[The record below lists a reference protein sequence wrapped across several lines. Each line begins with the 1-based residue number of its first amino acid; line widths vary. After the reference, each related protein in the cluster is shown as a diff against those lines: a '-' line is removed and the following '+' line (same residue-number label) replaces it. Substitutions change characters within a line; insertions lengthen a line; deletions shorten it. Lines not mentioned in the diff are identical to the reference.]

1 MKQEKQPNQNGE
13 LTSDQP
19 GRELVKPSLKLE
31 RYISQNKAEN
41 TNTTAKDPN
50 LGNRNV
56 TR

>member
-1 MKQEKQPNQNGE
+1 MKKEKQPNQNGE

-19 GRELVKPSLKLE
+19 GLELVKPLLKGE
-31 RYISQNKAEN
+31 RYVSQNKAEN

-50 LGNRNV
+50 LGTRNV